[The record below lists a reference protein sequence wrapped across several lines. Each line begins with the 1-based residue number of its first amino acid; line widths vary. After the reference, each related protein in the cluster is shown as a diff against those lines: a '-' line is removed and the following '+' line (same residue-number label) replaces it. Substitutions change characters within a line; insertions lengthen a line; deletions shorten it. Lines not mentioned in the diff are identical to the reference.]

1 MANVSGCCR
10 IRIKSGCLC
19 NFSGVFVIL
28 VILYFRRVPVSTG
41 YTHFKADDF
50 EVMAA

>member
-1 MANVSGCCR
+1 MSLAAVGYGL
-10 IRIKSGCLC
+10 KV
-19 NFSGVFVIL
+19 GVFVIL